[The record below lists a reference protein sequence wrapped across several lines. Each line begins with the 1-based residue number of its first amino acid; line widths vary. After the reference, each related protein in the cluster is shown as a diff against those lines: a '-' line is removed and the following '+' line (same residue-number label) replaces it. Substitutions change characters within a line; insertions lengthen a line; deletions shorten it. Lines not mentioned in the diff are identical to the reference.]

1 MGITLLLCAVLAPN
15 ADINVLTTFACHD
28 VSTARQITGRI
39 NVIIQ
44 RTIAINPVVLLL
56 TGRESKPGV
65 RALEDV
71 VTVCPKRAYT

>member
-1 MGITLLLCAVLAPN
+1 MIKWRYCG
-15 ADINVLTTFACHD
+15 ADSVD
-28 VSTARQITGRI
+28 VNGADEHSDKRSSTARQITGRI

-44 RTIAINPVVLLL
+44 RTIATNPVVLLL
-56 TGRESKPGV
+56 PDRGTKPGV